1 MKNYIA
7 YILFAGALAAG
18 FSSCNDFLDENPD
31 NRTTVDSE
39 EKAIDMLVSAYA
51 SNQPWFVLELASDN
65 VDDHGGTYGDWSRFY
80 EESFSW
86 NPPVESNNE
95 SLIRTWSSQYLAIAN
110 ANQVLD
116 ALGKME
122 MTDKL
127 RAAKGEA
134 LICRAYAHFVLVNI
148 FCQQYDP
155 NYPDD
160 MGIPYMEKAE
170 TELDPKYERGT
181 VAEVYAKIEKDIEE
195 GLPLIDDAIYSV
207 PKYHFNRKAAYS
219 FAARFFLYYQK
230 WDKAAEYASEA
241 LTNAPES
248 QLRDYEALL
257 EYPMNNGS
265 TQNTAATYYISTDL
279 PCNYLLAT
287 AYSSS
292 GTYFGGYSSG
302 RRYNHGWLIG
312 QTESISCTNTPFAPY
327 EWKVRPLVYNSGLD
341 KTLLPHTPYLF
352 EYTDPVAGTGYI
364 HTVYT
369 LFTGDETLLTR
380 PKPTSC
386 RKIIRTR

>member
-207 PKYHFNRKAAYS
+207 PKYHFNRK
-219 FAARFFLYYQK
+219 
-230 WDKAAEYASEA
+230 EA
-241 LTNAPES
+241 
-248 QLRDYEALL
+248 
-257 EYPMNNGS
+257 
-265 TQNTAATYYISTDL
+265 
-279 PCNYLLAT
+279 
-287 AYSSS
+287 
-292 GTYFGGYSSG
+292 
-302 RRYNHGWLIG
+302 
-312 QTESISCTNTPFAPY
+312 
-327 EWKVRPLVYNSGLD
+327 
-341 KTLLPHTPYLF
+341 
-352 EYTDPVAGTGYI
+352 
-364 HTVYT
+364 
-369 LFTGDETLLTR
+369 
-380 PKPTSC
+380 
-386 RKIIRTR
+386 